1 VYYADNQFLD
11 CIRKAE
17 KDFFNPIAS
26 MYHYNHI
33 YIRHD
38 ERYLQKEDCS
48 MKRFLY
54 YLRGVLAC
62 KWIEQNKTL
71 PPVAFS
77 ELVDRT
83 VDEKNIRERINAL
96 IILKKDGEEYDMLVV
111 DKGLIEYARYWADY
125 FVERIGSFKPEM
137 IRVSTSIL
145 DSIICDMVLLNDK
158 ETYRP

>member
-1 VYYADNQFLD
+1 
-11 CIRKAE
+11 
-17 KDFFNPIAS
+17 
-26 MYHYNHI
+26 
-33 YIRHD
+33 
-38 ERYLQKEDCS
+38 